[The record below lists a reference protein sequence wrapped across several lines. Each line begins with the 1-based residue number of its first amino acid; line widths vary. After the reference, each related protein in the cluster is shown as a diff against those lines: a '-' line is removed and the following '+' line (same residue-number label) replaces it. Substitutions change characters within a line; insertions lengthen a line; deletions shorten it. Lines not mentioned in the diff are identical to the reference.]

1 MRDFLLHV
9 NATLYR
15 KALAWLACACVFLG
29 TAQGADAFL
38 QIDDQGRSSISREE
52 LEELI
57 NRPGTTVVQGSV
69 VLEEGEVRE
78 GHLVII
84 AGDLEMMSG
93 SSVKGDAIVVS
104 GDALLNGECV
114 VEGDLRVVSG
124 YLWASDKAEV
134 RGRTLIHKGNY
145 ELESLDAESGEVELK
160 GIKDVNRYRLGWNL
174 PLGPIFPPG
183 PFNRVDGHTFDVRAR
198 YSRPEGVRGSVFEA
212 TLRIP
217 TEDTHEDFVM
227 WRASLEAPL
236 LEDESLKLSFE
247 GFKWTETE
255 DAWRTGDLENSLVA
269 FVTSND
275 NRDYYEETG
284 GAVRLGYRWTDE
296 LHVGGGL
303 RSAECR
309 SLATRS
315 PFTLIQRTDFREN
328 PQIDEGRLTE
338 FAFGLRYDTR
348 FDVFF
353 PADAWYLQAGMRI
366 GLDFLDG
373 EHTYTMLEATAR
385 RHQQLTLSDFL
396 DLRLKAAG
404 AMDPLPAQ
412 RTYSLGSVGGVRG
425 KDFESWASPRGD
437 RLLLANVEYRR
448 RLAPVRYIEKI
459 FSTWWLVAFYDAG
472 AVFLSGDPEDLGT
485 LFSEASDHAGSGAGL
500 GVSGSSLLPY
510 VGIFAAKDLDTDSWR
525 FIVRLNREF

>member
-1 MRDFLLHV
+1 MRDFVLHV
-9 NATLYR
+9 KTPRYHSV
-15 KALAWLACACVFLG
+15 LAWLACSCIFLG
-29 TAQGADAFL
+29 LAPGADAFF
-38 QIDDQGRSSISREE
+38 QGDDQERSSISEKE
-52 LEELI
+52 LEKLI
-57 NRPGTTVVQGSV
+57 NRPGTTVIEGSL

-84 AGDLEMMSG
+84 GGDLEMMSG
-93 SSVKGDAIVVS
+93 SSVKGDAIVGS

-134 RGRTLIHKGNY
+134 RGKTLIHKGNY
-145 ELESLDAESGEVELK
+145 ELKSLDAESGRVELK

-174 PLGPIFPPG
+174 PFGPFFPPG
-183 PFNRVDGHTFDVRAR
+183 PFNRVDGHTFDLRASYR
-198 YSRPEGVRGSVFEA
+198 RPEGMRGSVLET

-227 WRASLEAPL
+227 WKASLEVPL
-236 LEDESLKLSFE
+236 LEDETLRLNLG

-275 NRDYYEETG
+275 DRDYYEETG
-284 GAVRLGYRWTDE
+284 GSVRLGYQWTDE
-296 LHVGGGL
+296 LCVDGGL

-309 SLATRS
+309 SLETRS
-315 PFTLIQRTDFREN
+315 PFTLIQRTDYREN
-328 PQIDEGRLTE
+328 PPINEGRLTE
-338 FAFGLRYDTR
+338 FVLGLRYDTR
-348 FDVFF
+348 FDTFF
-353 PADAWYLQAGMRI
+353 PADAWYLQAAMRM

-373 EHTYTMLEATAR
+373 EYSYTMLEATAR

-396 DLRLKAAG
+396 DLRFKAAG

-437 RLLLANVEYRR
+437 RLLLAN
-448 RLAPVRYIEKI
+448 I
-459 FSTWWLVAFYDAG
+459 
-472 AVFLSGDPEDLGT
+472 
-485 LFSEASDHAGSGAGL
+485 
-500 GVSGSSLLPY
+500 
-510 VGIFAAKDLDTDSWR
+510 
-525 FIVRLNREF
+525 